1 MNWSRARFDTRTMS
15 NFADDDRDVEEA
27 GDAVI
32 LQDVDNSSDDNKN
45 NNDDDDGT
53 PVTTTVEHSTP
64 VTKVKR
70 KRYHNDDNDDDEEDD
85 DDDGKLVS
93 VAKQRS
99 VSATSTASAADLS
112 KQPVLSA
119 DELDTIEQS
128 VRETILLH
136 GCRSVDCYQQLN
148 AIEEGSYGVVY
159 RARDIAT
166 GVVYALKQVKMETT
180 GEGFPVHAL
189 REIAILIAQPHPNI
203 VAVREMVVGNTL
215 NKIYMVMEFVDHDI
229 KALMD
234 RMERMRTQFAT
245 SEVKCLMLQLLAGVA
260 HLHDNWVIHRDLKTS
275 NLLYSSG
282 GILKIA
288 DLGLARQYGSPLKV
302 SAPWVC

>member
-1 MNWSRARFDTRTMS
+1 MS
-15 NFADDDRDVEEA
+15 NNFADDDRDVEEA

-32 LQDVDNSSDDNKN
+32 LQNIDNCSDDNN
-45 NNDDDDGT
+45 NNNDDGT
-53 PVTTTVEHSTP
+53 PVTATVEHSTP

-70 KRYHNDDNDDDEEDD
+70 KRHDHDDD
-85 DDDGKLVS
+85 DDDGKVVS

-99 VSATSTASAADLS
+99 GSATSTASAADLS
-112 KQPVLSA
+112 KPVLSA
-119 DELDTIEQS
+119 DELEKTEQT

-302 SAPWVC
+302 SAHCLC